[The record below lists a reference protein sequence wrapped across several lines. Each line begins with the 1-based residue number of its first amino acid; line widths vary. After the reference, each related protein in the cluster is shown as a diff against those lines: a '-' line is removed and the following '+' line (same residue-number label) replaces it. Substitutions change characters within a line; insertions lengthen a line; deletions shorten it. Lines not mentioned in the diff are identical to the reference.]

1 MSGKR
6 FIWIICLIFFSHG
19 DRVFDFFIVPSGSK
33 MNARKPAR
41 RQVFLHSNL
50 FLFSFAFLYL
60 KRLQIIRHI
69 QITMII
75 LLSFLRIQLLSL
87 RQMCLFCMIQ
97 QQIRRTEFFRK
108 LACFFYCTMMLLIRL
123 EFILPHRTGRMP
135 HEAASHCPSHIYNPP
150 HCTARHQHR

>member
-6 FIWIICLIFFSHG
+6 FIWIICSIFFSHG

-69 QITMII
+69 QIAMII
-75 LLSFLRIQLLSL
+75 PLSFLCIQFFSFCKISVFCVIEKQIFDMELL
-87 RQMCLFCMIQ
+87 RQLTGIFH
-97 QQIRRTEFFRK
+97 RG
-108 LACFFYCTMMLLIRL
+108 MMLLIRMEDIRL
-123 EFILPHRTGRMP
+123 SVQTKGFV
-135 HEAASHCPSHIYNPP
+135 
-150 HCTARHQHR
+150 

>member
-6 FIWIICLIFFSHG
+6 FIWIICSIFFSHG

-33 MNARKPAR
+33 MNARKPAH

-69 QITMII
+69 QIAMII

-97 QQIRRTEFFRK
+97 QQIRHTEFFRK

-123 EFILPHRTGRMP
+123 EFIRLTEQAKCLMKQPVT
-135 HEAASHCPSHIYNPP
+135 APSHIYNPP